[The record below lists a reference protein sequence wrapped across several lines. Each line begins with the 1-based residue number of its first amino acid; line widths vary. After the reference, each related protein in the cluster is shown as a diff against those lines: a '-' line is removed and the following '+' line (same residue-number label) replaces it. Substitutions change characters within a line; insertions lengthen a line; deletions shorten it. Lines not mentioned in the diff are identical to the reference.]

1 MALEQ
6 WRASTLAAL
15 LAGFG
20 FGASVDAGAAE
31 VLVTAE
37 FSPSAL
43 EPGRMVFRNT
53 SPRGVYCSWR
63 PEFCSENGSYSID
76 VPLRW
81 SKVYVRDDDVRKR
94 FYLGLPGPRTVML
107 RNSSTGAEAEV
118 LLTIATVSGHLTPG
132 SGANPVFTRTV
143 RGGCRYV
150 VTAGHAAYVRFGWT
164 VTNPQA
170 PVPCNSRGDGASPAP
185 ATYSMTWFGLGL
197 LITTPSPLALNDGV
211 YEGET
216 TYSTGGE
223 GSDIDFGDDVTTE
236 PITLKLRFTVS
247 HQFQLLFPTENPQV
261 QLVPPQGWSQ
271 WVDHGRAP
279 GLLRQ
284 ELPFHMTTSMDFSM
298 KLRCEHDLGEGC
310 GIRNTASD
318 VVVPVDVDVTIPGM
332 SNVRDGRPAQNT
344 ALQPDDARAPRFTP
358 DGYLIQRRSALRF
371 TADREAVTEMLK
383 SPGSHWQGNMT
394 VVFDANP

>member
-143 RGGCRYV
+143 RGAADTWLRQGMQRMCAL
-150 VTAGHAAYVRFGWT
+150 AG
-164 VTNPQA
+164 
-170 PVPCNSRGDGASPAP
+170 
-185 ATYSMTWFGLGL
+185 
-197 LITTPSPLALNDGV
+197 PSPIHRRRCPAIR
-211 YEGET
+211 GEM
-216 TYSTGGE
+216 
-223 GSDIDFGDDVTTE
+223 VLRRRPP
-236 PITLKLRFTVS
+236 PI
-247 HQFQLLFPTENPQV
+247 Q
-261 QLVPPQGWSQ
+261 
-271 WVDHGRAP
+271 
-279 GLLRQ
+279 
-284 ELPFHMTTSMDFSM
+284 
-298 KLRCEHDLGEGC
+298 
-310 GIRNTASD
+310 
-318 VVVPVDVDVTIPGM
+318 
-332 SNVRDGRPAQNT
+332 
-344 ALQPDDARAPRFTP
+344 
-358 DGYLIQRRSALRF
+358 
-371 TADREAVTEMLK
+371 
-383 SPGSHWQGNMT
+383 
-394 VVFDANP
+394 